1 MDALKK
7 FRTENQLSREQMAQ
21 NLGISVS
28 LYNKVEFDARTPS
41 GNFLKRFKSA
51 FPNFDMN
58 IFFINSSHKK
68 CIAD

>member
-7 FRTENQLSREQMAQ
+7 FRNEKQLSREQMAQ
-21 NLGISVS
+21 ILDISVS

-41 GNFLKRFKSA
+41 SNFLKRFKSA

-58 IFFINSSHKK
+58 IFFVNQQHKT
-68 CIAD
+68 CM